1 MTRRT
6 GFTFVEILVA
16 MAVFSVLTAVAVPK
30 YHSMRGKAFTAALK
44 ADLAELRIAEEG
56 FWAENHF
63 YTTDPTQLDWRA
75 TSDVRITITASGNL
89 IAASGWG
96 VVGTPVPPNNNGTP
110 LDPSDDTPGDITY
123 APQPLP
129 PQSFLLP
136 PLVLEIQVPG
146 PTSAAVLLPAVIGL
160 RRRRR

>member
-30 YHSMRGKAFTAALK
+30 YHAMRGKAYTAALK

-75 TSDVRITITASGNL
+75 TSDVRITITASDPFAGFDATAL
-89 IAASGWG
+89 HVKLTGTQCTMSVGRVTAA
-96 VVGTPVPPNNNGTP
+96 GTP
-110 LDPSDDTPGDITY
+110 SGDISCGAATG
-123 APQPLP
+123 LP
-129 PQSFLLP
+129 PGAGAP
-136 PLVLEIQVPG
+136 ITP
-146 PTSAAVLLPAVIGL
+146 
-160 RRRRR
+160 